1 MLLLYH
7 HIGTPDAVGAAG
19 KAVEVEWSRLIASI
33 HTVEVRAEIDPPKRS
48 PTVDFR
54 MVLVLRSEKL
64 AGTAYMGV

>member
-1 MLLLYH
+1 MVTSYRVH
-7 HIGTPDAVGAAG
+7 THRR
-19 KAVEVEWSRLIASI
+19 SR
-33 HTVEVRAEIDPPKRS
+33 VEIDPPKRS